1 MNNMHDA
8 IMNQIFPFSYDMY
21 LGVVAWGVV
30 LFGRVLRCLFD

>member
-21 LGVVAWGVV
+21 LGVVAWG
-30 LFGRVLRCLFD
+30 GCIIW